1 MISDDEVAKV
11 SSIVEDKMVAAVAV
25 PPALKLKTEPR
36 RYFTMEPPKP
46 DVYVADRMPT
56 IMVAA
61 GYLMV
66 LLYGCLVCLGRRSP
80 SPRRVDARL
89 KLEDILRKW
98 REEIQNRNR
107 LLNLAG
113 RNSK

>member
-1 MISDDEVAKV
+1 MISDDEVATV
-11 SSIVEDKMVAAVAV
+11 SSIVDDKMVAAVAVAV

-46 DVYVADRMPT
+46 DVDVADRMPT

-66 LLYGCLVCLGRRSP
+66 LLVGVWFVWVAEPMSDVMRLSHVEST
-80 SPRRVDARL
+80 RV
-89 KLEDILRKW
+89 
-98 REEIQNRNR
+98 
-107 LLNLAG
+107 
-113 RNSK
+113 